1 MSPTSISPRAVPP
14 DARAGVAPPAPR
26 PLLDR
31 LIARDRV
38 IVAVALALAAG
49 LAWLWLL
56 AAPRGGGM
64 AKGMAMPGAGG
75 IWTLAYLGA
84 TFVMWALM
92 MVAMMLPSAAPM
104 ILLYSRFARQASPRP
119 LAYTAAFLGAYVAVW
134 TLFSLVAALAQAA
147 LVWAGAVSAMSLA
160 LGNLNAAGA
169 LLVLAGLYQLSTV
182 KQACLDQCRS
192 PLSFFMRRSRPG
204 PGGAFRLGLAHG
216 LFCLGCC
223 WALML
228 LLFVGG
234 VMNLAWIAGL
244 ALIVLAEKALPARF
258 APRSLVAGVLLVAGL
273 LLLLA
278 PRLAA

>member
-1 MSPTSISPRAVPP
+1 MPH
-14 DARAGVAPPAPR
+14 

-49 LAWLWLL
+49 LAWAWLL
-56 AAPRGGGM
+56 AAPRGTNM
-64 AKGMAMPGAGG
+64 ADGMAMPGEGG

-84 TFVMWALM
+84 AFLMWALM

-104 ILLYSRFARQASPRP
+104 ILLYSRFARQAAPRP

-134 TLFSLVAALAQAA
+134 TLFSLGAALAQAA
-147 LVWAGAVSAMSLA
+147 LVSAGAVSAMSLA
-160 LGNLNAAGA
+160 LGSARCAGA
-169 LLVLAGLYQLSTV
+169 LLVLAGLYQLSAL

-192 PLSFFMRRSRPG
+192 PLSFIMRRSRPG

-223 WALML
+223 WALMF

-258 APRSLVAGVLLVAGL
+258 APRPLIAAVLIVAGS

-278 PRLAA
+278 PGLVA